1 MKKSAGDVM
10 NRLWRSLA
18 PLACLLAML
27 FAAPSPAVAQTMSF
41 EEAGAVLG
49 GSCGKDIDDN
59 CRGVNLDPTRLKDCL
74 LRNQDVI
81 SVQCKADYPRV
92 FSAVQQRATARA
104 SVFKA
109 CEREA
114 AKLCPGARKA
124 DVLQCLSL
132 VRRGI
137 GIQCSKTITDAGY
150 R

>member
-1 MKKSAGDVM
+1 MKKSAEALMKRV
-10 NRLWRSLA
+10 W
-18 PLACLLAML
+18 PLAAPRAYVLAAML
-27 FAAPSPAVAQTMSF
+27 AVPLPAAAQTMSF
-41 EEAGAVLG
+41 EEAGAILG
-49 GSCGKDIDDN
+49 ASCGKDIDDN

-74 LRNQDVI
+74 LRNQDVV
-81 SVQCKADYPRV
+81 SAKCKEDYPKV
-92 FSAVQQRATARA
+92 FSALQQRAAARA

-124 DVLQCLSL
+124 DVLQCLNL
-132 VRRGI
+132 ARRGV

>member
-41 EEAGAVLG
+41 EEAGATLG
-49 GSCGKDIDDN
+49 ASCGKDIDDN
-59 CRGVNLDPTRLKDCL
+59 CRGVALDPTRLKDCL

-81 SVQCKADYPRV
+81 SAQCKADYPKV
-92 FSAVQQRATARA
+92 FSALQLRAAARA

-124 DVLQCLSL
+124 DVLQCLNL
-132 VRRGI
+132 ARRGV
-137 GIQCSKTITDAGY
+137 GIPCSKTITDAGY